1 MTFEYE
7 QTILARLS
15 KPVQNWFFLLY
26 TYPIF
31 YISGSGGSCGASGNS
46 LYCGQALN
54 SVHDVLVAYQT
65 PICDCSTP
73 FAVNIVTDDGTD
85 AQSAASINRGKVL

>member
-1 MTFEYE
+1 MN
-7 QTILARLS
+7 RLYWPGCPNQFRIDFS
-15 KPVQNWFFLLY
+15 YYICTCPL
-26 TYPIF
+26 F